1 MCGRFTSLL
10 SPELLSVIFEIFP
23 PPAVEPRYNIA
34 PSQQFGVVRSD
45 GDRNQFAPMK
55 WGLIPSWAKDP
66 KIGNSLINA
75 RSETVAEKPSFRHAI
90 KVNRCIIP
98 ASGFYEWEHIGDK
111 KLPNYICMRD
121 GGVMAFAGIWE
132 HWKVPGGKEV
142 VESFSILTTNSNE
155 LIAPLHDRMPVI
167 LHPHEYALWLDRAI
181 TDPEKLKSLYQP
193 YPADLMEMWPVSTLV
208 NSPRNDSPDYIN
220 QVVP

>member
-34 PSQQFGVVRSD
+34 PTQQFGVVRSD
-45 GDRNQFAPMK
+45 GTRNELVEMK
-55 WGLIPSWAKDP
+55 WGLVPSWAKDP

-75 RSETVAEKPSFRHAI
+75 RSESVAEKPSFRHAI

-98 ASGFYEWEHIGDK
+98 ASGFYEWEHIDNK
-111 KLPNYICMRD
+111 KQPNYLRMSD
-121 GGVMAFAGIWE
+121 GGVMALAGIWE
-132 HWKVPGGKEV
+132 HWKVPGEDV
-142 VESFSILTTNSNE
+142 VIESFSILTTDSNE

-167 LHPHEYALWLDRAI
+167 LQKEDYELWLNKEVHDPGELKRLFPPIASDKLEMYRV
-181 TDPEKLKSLYQP
+181 TDK
-193 YPADLMEMWPVSTLV
+193 M
-208 NSPRNDSPDYIN
+208 NSPRYNGPECIEKI
-220 QVVP
+220 